1 MIILPS
7 ASSGVISNSLFK
19 PRNISN
25 LSLWLDAD
33 DVTTLFDS
41 DTGGNVITTDGTAV
55 GRWED
60 KSGNNYHATQS
71 SASLRAIFKRS
82 IRNNK
87 NTVRFDGNDDFYTG
101 LSSALP
107 VTNLTNKFS
116 IFIVSIPDL
125 TGRQAAYGGGGILR
139 KMPAVESNQSWY
151 LGYRSG
157 GSLAMS
163 AVGNPNSISSN
174 TTVTDDTITLG
185 YVEYDGTAGANMA
198 DRTKLSINAI
208 ESAETAG
215 DGSGG
220 WGAGDGELG
229 RGYTSLSY
237 YFKNDLCEIII
248 YNKILFSDEKAAIEK
263 YLNNKWL
270 IY

>member
-1 MIILPS
+1 MGVTYGTSPAKSIFPKTI
-7 ASSGVISNSLFK
+7 SGLT
-19 PRNISN
+19 
-25 LSLWLDAD
+25 LWLDGND
-33 DVTTLFDS
+33 NNTLFDNN
-41 DTGGNVITTDGTAV
+41 TGGNIVTADGTAV
-55 GRWED
+55 GRWQD

-71 SASLRAIFKRS
+71 SANLRAIFKRS

-87 NTVRFDGNDDFYTG
+87 NTVRFDGVDDFYTG
-101 LSSALP
+101 LSSALLGA
-107 VTNLTNKFS
+107 NLTNKFS

-139 KMPAVESNQSWY
+139 KMPVVETDNSWY
-151 LGYRSG
+151 LGYRSN

-163 AVGNPNSISSN
+163 IIGNPNSISSN
-174 TTVTDDTITLG
+174 TTVVDDAITLG
-185 YVEYDGTAGANMA
+185 HVEYDGTAGANTV
-198 DRTKLSINAI
+198 DRTKLFINTNQ
-208 ESAETAG
+208 SAETAG

-229 RGYTSLSY
+229 RGYTSSSY

-248 YNKILFSDEKAAIEK
+248 YNKILSSTEKVKLEN
-263 YLNNKWL
+263 YLNNKWR